1 MRRQRLAVIGFGR
14 LGRACA
20 DAIAENQDLEPAG
33 IVRRPG
39 SPCTLAT
46 PSIPAVEHVRDLA
59 RVEAG
64 LLCVPAMTTA
74 GVACELL
81 QQRVPIVECAMLEGG
96 AMEAHF
102 EAIAAAARLHR
113 RAAVLGAGWDPGI
126 LALLRRA
133 FEDSCPS
140 SSCERRISSSAITG
154 LDVSQ

>member
-81 QQRVPIVECAMLEGG
+81 QQRVPIVVFQPAVLRLTPSG
-96 AMEAHF
+96 A
-102 EAIAAAARLHR
+102 R
-113 RAAVLGAGWDPGI
+113 RAARHSPPPGCRAAGV
-126 LALLRRA
+126 A
-133 FEDSCPS
+133 
-140 SSCERRISSSAITG
+140 
-154 LDVSQ
+154 